1 MTPHAIE
8 RRILGVSVLPVHAFE
23 TALGILILIYCVLA
37 FTKLGAVLARLLLF
51 LVATVL
57 LWQPLAYLL
66 RRI

>member
-1 MTPHAIE
+1 
-8 RRILGVSVLPVHAFE
+8 VSVLTVHAFE

-66 RRI
+66 SRI